1 MTAARTMD
9 TGTRSAGR
17 LVRCKVEEQHEGEI
31 TSVHWDETNSFIISV
46 AKDARIKIWDA
57 KKVRCL
63 WASPYLYPDLCVSAA
78 LRSSIQ
84 GFTVVS
90 TMESGEIWIWAQI
103 TLILDVSPLPIPRAP
118 VKIPYLV
125 VDDDP
130 NSDISRTP
138 NSLHVDSTASSTG
151 IYAFVT
157 YPSRSSFWGLFFEYT
172 SSTYTVVTY
181 LSDEASGPVRSLFPC
196 LSNQSPTNERAFVIA
211 GHQHGWLNV
220 YPHRHT
226 DASTTTTQTVQ
237 IAPTRK
243 FEAHLDGSAVTA
255 LAWNGIVLVTGAANG
270 ATTVFDAITFARLR
284 VLNSPVHPSRIRG
297 IGIGAN
303 GQAVPG
309 DVKQIIL
316 GYDRDFVVV
325 SVGDRAL
332 AFKADAVP
340 RHGAGKK
347 KISASGKKKTRG
359 TVMAKGHGKSLIVGF
374 LFFIS

>member
-9 TGTRSAGR
+9 TGTRSAAR
-17 LVRCKVEEQHEGEI
+17 LVRCKVDEQHEGEV
-31 TSVHWDETNSFIISV
+31 TAVQWDENNSFIVSV
-46 AKDARIKIWDA
+46 GRDGRIKIWDA

-63 WASPYLYPDLCVSAA
+63 WVSPFFYPESCVSAA
-78 LRSSIQ
+78 LRGSSH

-103 TLILDVSPLPIPRAP
+103 ALSPDGPLSIASAP
-118 VKIPYLV
+118 VKVPCPV
-125 VDDDP
+125 VDEDP
-130 NSDISRTP
+130 HSDISRAP
-138 NSLHVDSTASSTG
+138 SSLHVDNTASSTG

-157 YPSRSSFWGLFFEYT
+157 YSSRSTFWGLFFEYT
-172 SSTYTVVTY
+172 SSTCTLVTY
-181 LSDEASGPVRSLFPC
+181 PSDEASGPVRCLLPC
-196 LSNQSPTNERAFVIA
+196 LSNSPSERGFVIA

-220 YPHRHT
+220 YPHHAYT
-226 DASTTTTQTVQ
+226 SQAVQ
-237 IAPTRK
+237 MAPTRK

-255 LAWNGIVLVTGAANG
+255 LAWNSIVLVTGAANG

-297 IGIGAN
+297 IGIGVN
-303 GQAVPG
+303 GQVVPG

-316 GYDRDFVVV
+316 GIDRDFVVV

-347 KISASGKKKTRG
+347 KMSASGKKKTRG
-359 TVMAKGHGKSLIVGF
+359 TVMAKGHGK
-374 LFFIS
+374 